1 MTACYRP
8 SGSFPTVQRPPWGRM
23 VYTRRMQLEEIATEA
38 LKLSPRSRARLAGKL
53 LQSLDQLTAQQN
65 EETWAEE
72 AVRRDLEPE
81 SADRPAAQV
90 FEDLRRRLS

>member
-1 MTACYRP
+1 
-8 SGSFPTVQRPPWGRM
+8 M
-23 VYTRRMQLEEIATEA
+23 VYTRRMQLEEIVTEA

-53 LQSLDQLTAQQN
+53 LQSIGQLAAQQN
-65 EETWAEE
+65 EEIWAEE

-90 FEDLRRRLS
+90 FEDLRPRLS